1 MITDSSLLLKMWRY
15 FSTHLI
21 WVGLMTYF
29 GHSMAEEIIYE
40 FRSKSQE
47 ALYSYIHSL
56 SEL

>member
-1 MITDSSLLLKMWRY
+1 
-15 FSTHLI
+15 
-21 WVGLMTYF
+21 MTYF
-29 GHSMAEEIIYE
+29 DHSMAEETIYE